1 MVTFAYLT
9 TNSKYSDRYFYFD
22 RYEKP
27 SCFTLHPQGEQAG
40 FSAFTPWGRGKKAEK
55 PGWIL
60 ICQSRSKGP
69 SYQNWKMEIKGRILL
84 VDDDKDVLF
93 TARTLLKNDFSE
105 IVTLDSPDKL
115 TEIVSNENFDI
126 ILLDMNFTP
135 GKVTGEEGLRYLKK
149 ILEIKPDSYIVL
161 STAYGDIDIAVESM
175 KAGAIDFIVK
185 PWQKDRLL
193 ATLKNVSDLR
203 KAKIEVECLRSKQKM
218 LNDDIEKKFPEIIS
232 ISAVMNDVFNTI
244 RKVAVTDANVLILGE
259 NGTGKELVAR
269 AIHRQ
274 SVRSGSDFVSID
286 MGAITSSLFESEL
299 FGHERGSFTD
309 AKEKRIGRFEIASG
323 GTVFLDEIG
332 NLSRDLQAK
341 LLSVIQKKQ
350 ITRVGS
356 NKEIPVDFRLI
367 CATNSEIF
375 ELAARKE
382 FREDLLY
389 RINTV
394 TVNLPPLRERKEDIQ
409 LLAEHFLRI
418 YQHKYNKKPS
428 RISKE
433 AIASLKQYS
442 WPGNIRELQ
451 HTIERA
457 VILSDG
463 STLRPSDFNQLFTK
477 IDHHYAIPVSSI
489 KDIEKDTIRKA
500 LNTFNGNMS
509 KVANE
514 LGFGRSTLY
523 RKMKKYG
530 LHKI

>member
-1 MVTFAYLT
+1 MD
-9 TNSKYSDRYFYFD
+9 K
-22 RYEKP
+22 
-27 SCFTLHPQGEQAG
+27 
-40 FSAFTPWGRGKKAEK
+40 
-55 PGWIL
+55 
-60 ICQSRSKGP
+60 
-69 SYQNWKMEIKGRILL
+69 KGRILL

-93 TARTLLKNDFSE
+93 TAKTLLKDEFAE
-105 IVTLDSPDKL
+105 IITLDSPVRLSEMIRNEDF
-115 TEIVSNENFDI
+115 EIIV
-126 ILLDMNFTP
+126 LDMNFVP
-135 GKVTGEEGLRYLKK
+135 GKVTGEEGLKYLKE
-149 ILEIKPDSYIVL
+149 IIGIKPGSYVVM

-185 PWQKDRLL
+185 PWQKERLL

-203 KAKIEVECLRSKQKM
+203 KARLEVDLLRSKQRV
-218 LNDDIEKKFPEIIS
+218 LNEAAESNFQEILSVSPI
-232 ISAVMNDVFNTI
+232 MENTFNTI
-244 RKVAVTDANVLILGE
+244 KKVAVTDANVLILGE

-269 AIHRQ
+269 SIHRQ
-274 SVRSGSDFVSID
+274 SQRSDKDFVSID

-299 FGHERGSFTD
+299 FGHERGAFTD
-309 AKEKRIGRFEIASG
+309 ARDQRIGRFEIASG
-323 GTVFLDEIG
+323 GTIFLDEIG
-332 NLSRDLQAK
+332 NLPRDLQAK

-367 CATNSEIF
+367 CATNSPIF
-375 ELAARKE
+375 ELAARSE

-394 TVNLPPLRERKEDIQ
+394 SITLPPLRERREDIP
-409 LLAEHFLRI
+409 LLAEHFLKI
-418 YQHKYNKKPS
+418 YQRKYNKKPS

-433 AIASLKQYS
+433 TLASLKQYS

-451 HTIERA
+451 HSIERA

-463 STLRPSDFNQLFTK
+463 STLRPSDFNLLFSRN
-477 IDHHYAIPVSSI
+477 DHYYSASVTSI
-489 KDIEKDTIRKA
+489 KEIEKETISKA
-500 LNTFNGNMS
+500 LITFNGNLS

-530 LHKI
+530 LHQV